1 MKHATAKTNPRD
13 AVPVLDLSPSE
24 ATSIGEQVD
33 RIALDTIAA
42 FDAFVESNRQFPKN
56 TWKLVKTRGELCA
69 YRTRRH
75 RSSPESQLRAT
86 APRDGRHMCET
97 SETHISSSSSSD
109 DMAQTVVM
117 EERKQKTPPL
127 VVVSGIV
134 PGTLEDV
141 MYGNVSDSDATWR
154 LRSHY
159 LKDAHHDCKML
170 ATIRRPSAQ
179 DPFRF
184 LALRWSLKKFPVFM
198 KMRDV
203 VYAES
208 SGVVRDSVTNQITA
222 GYNIMHSIEL
232 PGRIPDLAPDFDIL
246 RFSMSLCFVARAYDA
261 RSTEIYCRAVCLPGP
276 NAPESIS
283 TLIYAE
289 NLLNSVNGVSC
300 AVAKKLVWLSQERER
315 QRFQYTKRTLATA
328 THCQGCLRG
337 LKLVGGLSRSAAV
350 CQCCRRIVCGKCHR
364 EKKVVVDV
372 DPQTH
377 GVVAK
382 ALVFCLQ
389 CVAEA
394 TEMSAMTIVNG
405 SEPAMSL
412 DT

>member
-13 AVPVLDLSPSE
+13 AMPTLELLPAE

-33 RIALDTIAA
+33 RIALDTLAA
-42 FDAFVESNRQFPKN
+42 FDAFLAENRQFPKK
-56 TWKLVKTRGELCA
+56 TWKLIKTRGELRA
-69 YRTRRH
+69 YRTRR
-75 RSSPESQLRAT
+75 RRFP
-86 APRDGRHMCET
+86 GT
-97 SETHISSSSSSD
+97 SVNEHLSSSSD
-109 DMAQTVVM
+109 DMVQTVVL
-117 EERKQKTPPL
+117 EERKRKTPPL
-127 VVVSGIV
+127 VVVSGVV

-141 MYGNVSDSDATWR
+141 MYGNMSDSDATWR

-203 VYAES
+203 VYAEN
-208 SGVVRDSVTNQITA
+208 SGVVRDPVTNEITA

-232 PGRIPDLAPDFDIL
+232 PGKTPDLAPDFDIL
-246 RFSMSLCFVARAYDA
+246 RFSMSLCFIVRVHDA
-261 RSTEIYCRAVCLPGP
+261 HSTEIYCQAVCLPGS
-276 NAPESIS
+276 NALESVS

-289 NLLNSVNGVSC
+289 NLLNSANVVSC
-300 AVAKKLVWLSQERER
+300 AVAKKLVWLSQERE
-315 QRFQYTKRTLATA
+315 RFQYTKRTLATA

-337 LKLVGGLSRSAAV
+337 LKLVGGLSRTASV
-350 CQCCRRIVCGKCHR
+350 CQCCRRIVCGKCHS
-364 EKKVVVDV
+364 EKKVVV

-377 GVVAK
+377 GVVDR

-405 SEPAMSL
+405 SES
-412 DT
+412 DDSGI

>member
-1 MKHATAKTNPRD
+1 MNPRD
-13 AVPVLDLSPSE
+13 AMPTLELSPAE
-24 ATSIGEQVD
+24 AASIGEQVD
-33 RIALDTIAA
+33 RIALDTLAA
-42 FDAFVESNRQFPKN
+42 FDAFLTENRQFPKK
-56 TWKLVKTRGELCA
+56 TWKLVKTRSKLRA
-69 YRTRRH
+69 YRTRRR
-75 RSSPESQLRAT
+75 RSSRDERQRAPV
-86 APRDGRHMCET
+86 PRDGRHMCKN
-97 SETHISSSSSSD
+97 SESHISSGSSSD
-109 DMAQTVVM
+109 DMAQTVVL

-127 VVVSGIV
+127 VVVSGVV

-141 MYGNVSDSDATWR
+141 MYGNMSDSDATWR

-184 LALRWSLKKFPVFM
+184 LALRWSLKKFPAFM

-208 SGVVRDSVTNQITA
+208 SGVVRDPVTNEITA

-232 PGRIPDLAPDFDIL
+232 PGKTPNLAPDFDIL
-246 RFSMSLCFVARAYDA
+246 RFSMSLCFVARAHDA
-261 RSTEIYCRAVCLPGP
+261 HSTEIYCQAVCLPGP
-276 NAPESIS
+276 NALESVS

-289 NLLNSVNGVSC
+289 NLLNSANVVSC
-300 AVAKKLVWLSQERER
+300 AVAKKLVWLSQERE
-315 QRFQYTKRTLATA
+315 RFQYTKRTLATA

-337 LKLVGGLSRSAAV
+337 LKLVGGLSRTASV
-350 CQCCRRIVCGKCHR
+350 CQCCRRIVCGKCHS
-364 EKKVVVDV
+364 EKKVVV

-377 GVVAK
+377 GVVDR

-405 SEPAMSL
+405 SES
-412 DT
+412 DDSGN